1 MFCAVVAYPIQKD
14 GTFDFDYFAKRHVP
28 MFAHFL
34 GENCVRFEVQKCLAS
49 PGAPAPSF
57 ICTAYFWVK
66 SGEDFGAALAHHGN
80 EIYSDISTFTNI
92 EPVRQWNE
100 VIE

>member
-14 GTFDFDYFAKRHVP
+14 GTFDFDYFAKKHVP
-28 MFAHFL
+28 MFARFL
-34 GENCVRFEVQKCLAS
+34 GKNCVRFEVQKSLAS
-49 PGAPAPSF
+49 PGAPTPSF
-57 ICTAYFWVK
+57 LCAAYFWVQ
-66 SGEDFGAALAHHGN
+66 SGEDFGGALAQHGN
-80 EIYSDISTFTNI
+80 EIYSDIPKFTNL